1 MLKNKK
7 PSGEALSEPSEDF
20 VNHNISNKRI
30 SVNGYTSFIS
40 KDFFSK
46 STLTV
51 IQVLVLSAIYDTIK
65 VYSGIPAPPHSQD
78 WGIFF

>member
-1 MLKNKK
+1 MFFPKKKK

-30 SVNGYTSFIS
+30 NVNGYTSFIN
-40 KDFFSK
+40 KDYSSN

-51 IQVLVLSAIYDTIK
+51 IQVLILSAIYDTIK
-65 VYSGIPAPPHSQD
+65 VYSGIPVHP
-78 WGIFF
+78 